1 VEGDPKKDMK
11 RRVISLTLSPSPFTL
26 SFLCVFFFTLYLSA
40 NAQEPKVSRIGCLS
54 SSVRATLD
62 PRFEAFRMG
71 LRELGY
77 AEGKDIIIEVRYA
90 EGKINRLPAL
100 AAELVSL
107 KVDVIVVAGG
117 TAPALAAKEAT
128 TTIPIVM
135 TYVGDPLARGLIAS
149 LARPGGNITGLTSVS
164 PDLAGKRLELLKE
177 TVPRLNRVGVL
188 WNPASQG
195 ATANF
200 KEIEVVARSFGLQ
213 VQSLEARSPAEI
225 ERAFKTATIGRADAL
240 IVVESVLSGA
250 HRNRIVELATNSR
263 LPTMVGQ
270 GVGVVAG
277 GLMYYGPDYTDL
289 HRRAATYVDKILKGT
304 KPADLPVEQP
314 TKFELVINL
323 KTAKQIGL
331 IIPPNVL
338 ARADRIIR

>member
-1 VEGDPKKDMK
+1 MK

-225 ERAFKTATIGRADAL
+225 ESAFKTATIGRADAL

-314 TKFELVINL
+314 TRFELVINL